1 MDVEFLI
8 SDSMNIEPS
17 LDECGLVAFQNGG
30 SSNLNTPAGCAGK
43 SSSYSALTSSRSF
56 SYSIFA
62 NSMDQPISY

>member
-8 SDSMNIEPS
+8 SDSMNIEQS

-43 SSSYSALTSSRSF
+43 SSSYSSLTSSRGF

-62 NSMDQPISY
+62 NSMDQTISY